1 MQKTIIVVL
10 YLSHFI
16 FPKYIVF
23 CKHGGND
30 SAYNI
35 FRCKHD
41 LQNGD
46 GIIRCNMMFLQYKIS
61 IDVNLKG
68 KGKLA
73 YLSTCINVYSTIAC
87 ADIDIR
93 KNFFNEKKT
102 VRHIIVNKKNK
113 ISLLSKKTRF
123 FGNVIT
129 YLPFLFDPM
138 YRFYSKHFQKKLY
151 E

>member
-1 MQKTIIVVL
+1 MTSASRQKLNKNLIFDPIKVKKIIL
-10 YLSHFI
+10 
-16 FPKYIVF
+16 
-23 CKHGGND
+23 D
-30 SAYNI
+30 
-35 FRCKHD
+35 
-41 LQNGD
+41 
-46 GIIRCNMMFLQYKIS
+46 S
-61 IDVNLKG
+61 IDVNLKE
-68 KGKLA
+68 KGEAA

-87 ADIDIR
+87 ADKDIR

-123 FGNVIT
+123 LGNVIT